1 MIINRE
7 GTLNF
12 GLNLRPRVQSDI
24 LTNLSF
30 A

>member
-12 GLNLRPRVQSDI
+12 GLNLRPHVQFDI
-24 LTNLSF
+24 LTNLSL

>member
-12 GLNLRPRVQSDI
+12 GLNLRTRVQFDI